1 MRPGLSSS
9 RRGCEQMKV
18 LVTGGTGFIGSHS
31 VAALLSQGHQVRLL
45 VRSRDRVARSLS
57 PLGVAEA
64 ESVLGDV
71 TVPGSVEEAMAGCD
85 AVLHAAAIYSFDARA
100 AARIREV
107 NVRGTEIVLGAA
119 VRAGLDPIVHVS
131 SYVALL
137 PPGGAVLT
145 PDSPVTRPHG
155 AYSRSKAESEL
166 VARRHQEQGAPVVI
180 TYPGGVI
187 GPHDPYLG
195 ESNRT
200 MVEFINNGL
209 TMRGGGMWVDV
220 RDVAKVHA
228 AVMEPGRGPR
238 RYMITGHYIALT
250 DLTAAL
256 REIAGHHGRMVAL
269 PAGAA
274 QAIGRMADFVQHIV
288 PGRLPLAYE
297 GMWIAALQPHCDD
310 SRTVKEL
317 GITPRDLR
325 ETLADTVRWLAD
337 QGHISL
343 TQARKA
349 A

>member
-1 MRPGLSSS
+1 
-9 RRGCEQMKV
+9 MKV

-45 VRSRDRVARSLS
+45 VRSRDRVGRSLS

-85 AVLHAAAIYSFDARA
+85 AVLHAAAIYSFDSRA
-100 AARIREV
+100 AAHMREV
-107 NVRGTEIVLGAA
+107 NVRGAETVLGTA

-145 PDSPVTRPHG
+145 PDSPVKRPHG
-155 AYSRSKAESEL
+155 AYSLSKAESER
-166 VARRHQEQGAPVVI
+166 VARRYQEQGAPVVI

-200 MVEFINNGL
+200 MAEFATTGV

-238 RYMITGHYIALT
+238 RYMITGHYITLP
-250 DLTAAL
+250 DLAAAL
-256 REIAGHHGRMVAL
+256 REMAGHPGRIVVL

-274 QAIGRMADFVQHIV
+274 QAIGRMADLVQHIV
-288 PGRLPLAYE
+288 PGRVPLGYE

-343 TQARKA
+343 SRAQEA

>member
-1 MRPGLSSS
+1 
-9 RRGCEQMKV
+9 MKV

-45 VRSRDRVARSLS
+45 VRSQDRVARSLS
-57 PLGVAEA
+57 PLGVAEV

-71 TVPGSVEEAMAGCD
+71 TDPGSVEEAMAGCD
-85 AVLHAAAIYSFDARA
+85 AVLHAAAVFSFDARA
-100 AARIREV
+100 AARIHEV
-107 NVRGTEIVLGAA
+107 NVRGADIVLGAA
-119 VRAGLDPIVHVS
+119 ARAGLDPIVHVS

-145 PDSPVTRPHG
+145 PDSPVTRPQG

-166 VARRHQEQGAPVVI
+166 VARRYQEQGAPVVI

-187 GPHDPYLG
+187 GPHDPYFG
-195 ESNRT
+195 ESNRIIAGFVT
-200 MVEFINNGL
+200 NGVTL
-209 TMRGGGMWVDV
+209 RGGGMWVDV

-238 RYMITGHYIALT
+238 RYMTTGHYIALP
-250 DLTAAL
+250 DLTAML
-256 REIAGHHGRMVAL
+256 REITGHPGRFVVL

-274 QAIGRMADFVQHIV
+274 EAIGHMADLVQHIV
-288 PGRLPLAYE
+288 PVRVPFGYE
-297 GMWIAALQPHCDD
+297 GTWIGALQAHCDD

-317 GITPRDLR
+317 VVTPRDLR

-337 QGHISL
+337 QGHISI
-343 TQARKA
+343 TRAPEA

>member
-1 MRPGLSSS
+1 
-9 RRGCEQMKV
+9 MKV

-31 VAALLSQGHQVRLL
+31 VAALLSQGHQVRLM
-45 VRSRDRVARSLS
+45 VRSRERVARSLS
-57 PLGVAEA
+57 PLGVAEVDW
-64 ESVLGDV
+64 VLGDV
-71 TVPGSVEEAMAGCD
+71 TIPGSVEEAMVGCD

-100 AARIREV
+100 AARIRDV
-107 NVRGTEIVLGAA
+107 NVRGTEIVLGTA

-131 SYVALL
+131 SYAALL

-145 PDSPVTRPHG
+145 PDSPVKRPHG

-166 VARRHQEQGAPVVI
+166 VARRYQEQGAPVVI

-200 MVEFINNGL
+200 MVEFINNRL

-228 AVMEPGRGPR
+228 AVMERGRGPR

-256 REIAGHHGRMVAL
+256 REIAGHPGRTVAL

-274 QAIGRMADFVQHIV
+274 EAIGRMADLMQHIV

-310 SRTVKEL
+310 SRTVNEL
-317 GITPRDLR
+317 GITPRDLG

-343 TQARKA
+343 AQARKA

>member
-1 MRPGLSSS
+1 MR
-9 RRGCEQMKV
+9 V

-31 VAALLSQGHQVRLL
+31 VAALLSHGHQVRLL
-45 VRSRDRVARSLS
+45 VRSRERVARSLS
-57 PLGVAEA
+57 PLGVADV

-71 TVPGSVEEAMAGCD
+71 TVPGSVEEAMGGCD
-85 AVLHAAAIYSFDARA
+85 ALLHAAAVYSFDARA

-119 VRAGLDPIVHVS
+119 VRAGLDPVVHVS
-131 SYVALL
+131 SFVALL

-145 PDSPVTRPHG
+145 PDSPVTRPQG
-155 AYSRSKAESEL
+155 AYSRSKADSER
-166 VARRHQEQGAPVVI
+166 VARRYQEQGAPVVI
-180 TYPGGVI
+180 TYPGIVI

-195 ESNRT
+195 ESNRIII
-200 MVEFINNGL
+200 EFATSGVTI
-209 TMRGGGMWVDV
+209 RGGGPYVDV

-238 RYMITGHYIALT
+238 RYMITGDYLAMK
-250 DLTAAL
+250 DLTAML
-256 REIAGHHGRMVAL
+256 HEITGHRGRIVTV
-269 PAGAA
+269 PASAA
-274 QAIGRMADFVQHIV
+274 EAIGRIADLVQHIM
-288 PGRLPLAYE
+288 PGRVPFSHEA
-297 GMWIAALQPHCDD
+297 MWASALQAHCDD
-310 SRTVKEL
+310 SRTVKDL

-343 TQARKA
+343 TRAREA

>member
-1 MRPGLSSS
+1 L
-9 RRGCEQMKV
+9 
-18 LVTGGTGFIGSHS
+18 
-31 VAALLSQGHQVRLL
+31 
-45 VRSRDRVARSLS
+45 
-57 PLGVAEA
+57 

-71 TVPGSVEEAMAGCD
+71 TVPGSVAEAMAGCD
-85 AVLHAAAIYSFDARA
+85 AVLHAAAVYSFDARA
-100 AARIREV
+100 AARMREV

-119 VRAGLDPIVHVS
+119 IRAGLDPIVHVS

-137 PPGGAVLT
+137 PSGGAVLT

-166 VARRHQEQGAPVVI
+166 VARRCQEQGAPVVI

-200 MVEFINNGL
+200 IADFINRGL

-238 RYMITGHYIALT
+238 RYMIAGHYT
-250 DLTAAL
+250 GMPELTAVL
-256 REIAGHHGRMVAL
+256 REIAGHPGRIVVL
-269 PAGAA
+269 PAGTAEAA
-274 QAIGRMADFVQHIV
+274 GRLADLV
-288 PGRLPLAYE
+288 PGRVPLAFG
-297 GMWIAALQPHCDD
+297 GMWVVALEPHCDD
-310 SRTVKEL
+310 SRTVQDL
-317 GITPRDLR
+317 GVTPRDLR
-325 ETLADTVRWLAD
+325 ETLTDTVRWLAG

-343 TQARKA
+343 TRSGGSSLGGPTRSSPAPGACAVDRRDPARPRA
-349 A
+349 LAPCTGVHHNYLTLNMSIRSRLPVRASWH

>member
-1 MRPGLSSS
+1 MCDKAG
-9 RRGCEQMKV
+9 
-18 LVTGGTGFIGSHS
+18 TGG
-31 VAALLSQGHQVRLL
+31 
-45 VRSRDRVARSLS
+45 
-57 PLGVAEA
+57 
-64 ESVLGDV
+64 
-71 TVPGSVEEAMAGCD
+71 PG
-85 AVLHAAAIYSFDARA
+85 
-100 AARIREV
+100 
-107 NVRGTEIVLGAA
+107 
-119 VRAGLDPIVHVS
+119 AGLQH
-131 SYVALL
+131 
-137 PPGGAVLT
+137 
-145 PDSPVTRPHG
+145 
-155 AYSRSKAESEL
+155 RSKAESEL
-166 VARRHQEQGAPVVI
+166 VARRYQEQGAPVVI

-195 ESNRT
+195 ESKRT
-200 MVEFINNGL
+200 IAEFATSGV

-238 RYMITGHYIALT
+238 RYMITGHYITLP

-256 REIAGHHGRMVAL
+256 REIAGHRGRIVVV

-274 QAIGRMADFVQHIV
+274 QALGRMGDLVQHIV
-288 PGRLPLAYE
+288 PGRVPLGHE

-325 ETLADTVRWLAD
+325 ATLADTVRWLAG

-343 TQARKA
+343 TGAREA